1 MNDVSH
7 PSGGDFMKPNR
18 YVSVFL
24 LLNALAFCLTHSPA
38 HSGQAKKDVGRG
50 GQANSHMSSKGA
62 ASNNAQW
69 SADPERGWVRA
80 DERREQREESRQ
92 ASKTK
97 KSGGKHKVNGAKS
110 NDQKK

>member
-1 MNDVSH
+1 
-7 PSGGDFMKPNR
+7 MKRNQ
-18 YVSVFL
+18 YVFVFL

-38 HSGQAKKDVGRG
+38 HSGQAKKDAGRA
-50 GQANSHMSSKGA
+50 GQASSHTNSKGA

-80 DERREQREESRQ
+80 DERREQRQESRQ

-97 KSGGKHKVNGAKS
+97 KNGGKHKANGTKS
-110 NDQKK
+110 YDHKK